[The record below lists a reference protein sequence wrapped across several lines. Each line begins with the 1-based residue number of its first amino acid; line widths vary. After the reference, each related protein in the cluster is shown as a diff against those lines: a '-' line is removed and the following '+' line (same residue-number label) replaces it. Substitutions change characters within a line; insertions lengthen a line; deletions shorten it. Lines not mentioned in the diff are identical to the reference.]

1 MKYIDEKFK
10 DEKPEITVDNIIKKL
25 NSIGINIS
33 ERWNDSKIDNCC
45 SLRITVDGKIPGTNG
60 KGITKEFARAS
71 AYGEFIER
79 LQSGLFFYK
88 YQSLENDDSVF
99 LHSFA
104 PDKRY
109 MTKEEILADSE
120 CMEPIAKRYNITKEN
135 IANQC
140 QIYAC
145 SDKILM
151 LPYYSLF
158 EDKYVYL
165 PAALIEHIYGANGCC
180 VGNTKEEAWVHA
192 LSEILER
199 HSSIEILKSGKP
211 APIIPREKLN
221 EFKVV
226 NAILKKIEEQGI
238 YDVEILDYSYGK
250 KFPVIATFGNRE

>member
-1 MKYIDEKFK
+1 M
-10 DEKPEITVDNIIKKL
+10 
-25 NSIGINIS
+25 
-33 ERWNDSKIDNCC
+33 
-45 SLRITVDGKIPGTNG
+45 
-60 KGITKEFARAS
+60 
-71 AYGEFIER
+71 
-79 LQSGLFFYK
+79 FFYK

-120 CMEPIAKRYNITKEN
+120 WMEPIAKRYNITKEN

-250 KFPVIATFGNRE
+250 KFTVIATRIINKKTKGYLVNVGADPVFEIAVQRTLTEILQGRNLDNFA